1 MTLPEQLPLLNFL
14 FVWVVPFAA
23 YFLGI
28 FIRKYVFPGASDLS
42 LSSLFLL
49 GIPVCLII
57 VSPLIAT
64 LQEAFRNSPAS
75 YLFTI
80 GIIIE
85 HGMIVHETAAKRLAE
100 YTQKQTDE
108 TQQSAKDKEN

>member
-1 MTLPEQLPLLNFL
+1 M
-14 FVWVVPFAA
+14 
-23 YFLGI
+23 
-28 FIRKYVFPGASDLS
+28 
-42 LSSLFLL
+42 
-49 GIPVCLII
+49 II

-64 LQEAFRNSPAS
+64 LQEAFRNSTAS

-108 TQQSAKDKEN
+108 THQSSKDKDSEH